1 LGNLG
6 LGKKKGKKGKDDDFA
21 VSSPFNLQQKVHV
34 DFNSSSGFTG
44 LPPEWESSLI
54 TSGID
59 KKEIIENSQA
69 VLDVLGF
76 MDNQNKPGTKNVA
89 KPTNQ
94 NPELAKLLQQA
105 GQQQTGNG
113 IAMPQEKIKETLLKD
128 LVNHV
133 DNPLLI
139 YEDQVKVGE
148 GATGE
153 VFLARDKRNKSKC
166 AIKKMQLNKENI
178 KMVITEIEIMQS
190 SKHDNL
196 VAFIDCFDVSGC
208 LWVAMEF
215 MDGGCLTDILEEYES
230 GVHMTAGQIA
240 LVCRDT
246 LQGLYYLH
254 CHHRIHRDIKS
265 DNLLLNS
272 KGEIKIADFGYAAQL
287 TEGKTK
293 RQTIVGTPYWMAP
306 ELIRGQEYSAKV
318 DIWSLGIMVMEMA
331 EGEPPYME
339 FPPLRALFLIT
350 TKGIPGLSSPESWP
364 APFLEFVASC
374 LDIDA
379 ESRKDSKTLLEH
391 PLFKISSPRT
401 EIGTLID
408 RAKQAKKEMSE
419 MLTGDY

>member
-1 LGNLG
+1 LWGVKPTDGQAPTPATATTQPVAKPVVVQQQPVQRTQPAATTAAQAKPTTQSSPARSPQTNQRAVPNNKSSSNLTKSTSTAKKEKTSFLGNLG

-178 KMVITEIEIMQS
+178 KMVITEIEIMQ
-190 SKHDNL
+190 N
-196 VAFIDCFDVSGC
+196 
-208 LWVAMEF
+208 
-215 MDGGCLTDILEEYES
+215 
-230 GVHMTAGQIA
+230 
-240 LVCRDT
+240 
-246 LQGLYYLH
+246 
-254 CHHRIHRDIKS
+254 
-265 DNLLLNS
+265 
-272 KGEIKIADFGYAAQL
+272 
-287 TEGKTK
+287 
-293 RQTIVGTPYWMAP
+293 
-306 ELIRGQEYSAKV
+306 
-318 DIWSLGIMVMEMA
+318 
-331 EGEPPYME
+331 
-339 FPPLRALFLIT
+339 
-350 TKGIPGLSSPESWP
+350 
-364 APFLEFVASC
+364 
-374 LDIDA
+374 
-379 ESRKDSKTLLEH
+379 
-391 PLFKISSPRT
+391 
-401 EIGTLID
+401 
-408 RAKQAKKEMSE
+408 KQKKK
-419 MLTGDY
+419 